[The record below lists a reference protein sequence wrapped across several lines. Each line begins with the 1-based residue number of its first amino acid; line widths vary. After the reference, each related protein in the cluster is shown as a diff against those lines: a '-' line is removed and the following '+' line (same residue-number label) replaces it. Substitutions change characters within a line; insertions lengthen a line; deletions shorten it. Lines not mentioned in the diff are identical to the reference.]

1 MIKKILLPVVL
12 LFAVTQFQG
21 CTNLTMLRTQELR
34 DVKAQVDSLQSEL
47 TGMQKKMLEEQKN
60 QSEVLRLLRADL
72 QIRFNELDRK
82 VSTIDGNLSENQSR
96 LSKIDEKTAEFNKR
110 LEARLTADSASN
122 SRFSETEKFF
132 QLAMTDFNAGRYDI
146 ALGAFQN
153 ITNQLPESS
162 LAQDAQ
168 YWVAECF
175 YATKKN
181 TDAEKAYLSYIKKF
195 PQGSKLCVSLY
206 KLGLVYERQNKG
218 KSKNMAWKKLVE
230 QCPDAQETKV
240 VKAQKRN

>member
-1 MIKKILLPVVL
+1 MIKKVFLPVVL
-12 LFAVTQFQG
+12 LFALLQFQG
-21 CTNLTMLRTQELR
+21 CANLTMLRTQELR
-34 DVKAQVDSLQSEL
+34 EVKAQVDSLQSEL
-47 TGMQKKMLEEQKN
+47 TEMQKKILEEQKN

-82 VSTIDGNLSENQSR
+82 VSTIDGNLSESQFR

-110 LEARLTADSASN
+110 LEAKLIADSASN
-122 SRFSETEKFF
+122 SRSSETEKFF
-132 QLAMTDFNAGRYDI
+132 QLAMNDFNAGRYDI

-153 ITNQLPESS
+153 ITNQFPESS
-162 LAQDAQ
+162 LAQESQ

-175 YATKKN
+175 YATRKYI
-181 TDAEKAYLSYIKKF
+181 DAEKAYLSYIKNY

-206 KLGLVYERQNKG
+206 KLGLVYERQKKD
-218 KSKNMAWKKLVE
+218 KSKDLAWKKLIE